1 MNKKYTIL
9 INKIT
14 DARKKN
20 NINWMNLLKVAI
32 KHAPKQSKKILKNIN
47 QQDKKISKLLKQITK
62 N

>member
-32 KHAPKQSKKILKNIN
+32 KHAPKQSKKILKILTNK
-47 QQDKKISKLLKQITK
+47 KKISKLLKQITK

>member
-1 MNKKYTIL
+1 MLT
-9 INKIT
+9 
-14 DARKKN
+14 KKN

>member
-47 QQDKKISKLLKQITK
+47 QQDKKISKLLKQIT
-62 N
+62 NN